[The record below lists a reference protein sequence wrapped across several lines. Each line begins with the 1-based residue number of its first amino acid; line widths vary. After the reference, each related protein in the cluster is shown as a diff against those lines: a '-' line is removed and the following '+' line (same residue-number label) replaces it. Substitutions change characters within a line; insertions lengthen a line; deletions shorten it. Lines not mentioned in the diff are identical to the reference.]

1 MEHLLKITTI
11 SEFHKI
17 LNLSPPDHPLIS
29 IIHDEDALGNSDLSD
44 ELYDIRFT
52 TDMYTIMFK
61 DNKSGSIGYGR
72 NSYDFEEGTLI
83 FGAPGQVF
91 TSPKKEDAEGKA
103 GWTLLFHPDLLL
115 KSTLSHKI
123 EEYSYFS
130 YEVNEALHMSDKESV
145 MILGIVNQI
154 SSECKQNI
162 DPHSQNLIISNLE
175 LLLNYCL
182 RYYDRQFYTRTN
194 LNSDFVSKFEQ
205 VLKEYYRSNNQL
217 INGLPSSSYF
227 GSQINMSP
235 NYLSDLLKKETGKG
249 IKEHVHDYVIQKAK
263 NILLRSNQSVS
274 EIAFDLGFEYTQSF
288 SRLFK
293 NKTGLSPVEFRSL
306 N

>member
-1 MEHLLKITTI
+1 
-11 SEFHKI
+11 
-17 LNLSPPDHPLIS
+17 
-29 IIHDEDALGNSDLSD
+29 
-44 ELYDIRFT
+44 
-52 TDMYTIMFK
+52 
-61 DNKSGSIGYGR
+61 
-72 NSYDFEEGTLI
+72 
-83 FGAPGQVF
+83 
-91 TSPKKEDAEGKA
+91 
-103 GWTLLFHPDLLL
+103 
-115 KSTLSHKI
+115 
-123 EEYSYFS
+123 
-130 YEVNEALHMSDKESV
+130 MSDKESV
-145 MILGIVNQI
+145 MILGIINQI